1 MNQFREPAT
10 TSCPEAGRRDSLSL
24 HPTTVAAIARVAESD
39 NVPYGE
45 ALRRLVADGRAMH
58 RARASGGQVLVRY
71 LDGSEERL
79 RAGGVLE
86 PA

>member
-1 MNQFREPAT
+1 MNQFRESAT
-10 TSCPEAGRRDSLSL
+10 TSCSEAGPRESLSL
-24 HPTTVAAIARVAESD
+24 HPTTVAAIARVAESE
-39 NVPYGE
+39 NVPYTE

-58 RARASGGQVLVRY
+58 RARASGGRVVVRY
-71 LDGSEERL
+71 LDGREEPL